1 MTGPLQSHQVWNI
14 IGRDSEQDITSED
27 EERKR
32 FVDLHYDRFTY
43 YPFHERPRHERDYV
57 RREV

>member
-1 MTGPLQSHQVWNI
+1 MTNHNSMVWNI
-14 IGRDSEQDITSED
+14 IRRDSEHDVVTLD

-43 YPFHERPRHERDYV
+43 YPFHDRPRYERDYA
-57 RREV
+57 RRSV